1 MSLKE
6 TSSISVFSIW
16 RTDLTA
22 RITEVSLV
30 SDGSGA
36 KVSLVF
42 PEGEK
47 RVYTVLES
55 CYEDWKKAEGKT
67 ISEEEV
73 ASLESLSEYRKA
85 FIKALQLLEYGEL
98 TEKGLA
104 FKLRARG
111 FSSESIETAVAQV
124 KAKGLIREE
133 DFADRAVRYY
143 VEKKN
148 YGRARIMAEMFK
160 KGFSKDSVDSALGKV
175 ADEEIVEACRK
186 QICRNRS
193 LAIKLAGDA
202 ANRNKAY
209 AALIRQGFTVSEI
222 KEAEK
227 TES

>member
-36 KVSLVF
+36 NVSLVF

-47 RVYTVLES
+47 RVYTVSES

-124 KAKGLIREE
+124 KANGLIREE
-133 DFADRAVRYY
+133 DFADRAVR
-143 VEKKN
+143 
-148 YGRARIMAEMFK
+148 
-160 KGFSKDSVDSALGKV
+160 
-175 ADEEIVEACRK
+175 
-186 QICRNRS
+186 
-193 LAIKLAGDA
+193 
-202 ANRNKAY
+202 
-209 AALIRQGFTVSEI
+209 
-222 KEAEK
+222 
-227 TES
+227 